1 VAIAGESVVMA
12 YKMLEINNKETQATA
27 LVFTPEGTPLAKG

>member
-1 VAIAGESVVMA
+1 VVIAGESVVMT

>member
-1 VAIAGESVVMA
+1 
-12 YKMLEINNKETQATA
+12 MLGINNKGTQATA